1 MFNLKYR
8 INNLKL
14 FKFFV
19 LLFKKFFKL
28 GGYMKFLKLLLVAF
42 FGTGLLINTALAGGK
57 LVIASN
63 ASDQAPRAAFEEIV
77 AKFQAANPDIDV
89 QMNTTEHEAFKT
101 AIRTILSA
109 DKGPDVAT
117 WFAGNRMAG
126 FVADGLFGDISD
138 VWAQE
143 GLASSM
149 ASTMASV
156 TFDGKQY
163 ALPYSYYQWGV
174 YYRKDIYDANGI
186 SIPKTY
192 DEFLNNCKKLKAKG
206 IASVAIGTKFLWTA
220 AGWFDYLN
228 LRTNGLDYH
237 IDLMLGKTK
246 YTDEGVVNTF
256 KNWARAVEAGCF
268 MDDHQN
274 YSWQEAQAPLINGEA
289 ASYLIGNFI
298 VPNLP
303 EDTQSQLD
311 FYQFPPINPNLE
323 LGEDAP
329 TEIIFMP
336 ANAQNVENGKK
347 FMAFFAQPENLTFMN
362 DVLKQLS
369 PHSGSPA
376 PTDRFLKA
384 GAEMLSK
391 SKTAQFFDRDTTPEM
406 AKAAMQLMVDFMLEP
421 ESMMDILEEIEEER
435 SRIFGG

>member
-1 MFNLKYR
+1 
-8 INNLKL
+8 
-14 FKFFV
+14 
-19 LLFKKFFKL
+19 
-28 GGYMKFLKLLLVAF
+28 MKFLKLLLVVF
-42 FGTGLLINTALAGGK
+42 FGTGLLTNTALAGGK

-101 AIRTILSA
+101 AIRTILAA

-149 ASTMASV
+149 ASTMPSV

-186 SIPKTY
+186 SVPKTY
-192 DEFLNNCKKLKAKG
+192 DEFLDNCKKLKANG
-206 IASVAIGTKFLWTA
+206 IASVAIGTKYLWTA

-256 KNWARAVEAGCF
+256 KNWTRAVDAGCF

-303 EDTQSQLD
+303 EETQSQLD
-311 FYQFPPINPNLE
+311 FYQFPPIDPNLE

-384 GAEMLSK
+384 GSEMLSK

-406 AKAAMQLMVDFMLEP
+406 AKAAMQLMVDFMLDT

>member
-1 MFNLKYR
+1 M
-8 INNLKL
+8 KL
-14 FKFFV
+14 IKI
-19 LLFKKFFKL
+19 LA
-28 GGYMKFLKLLLVAF
+28 VAF
-42 FGTGLLINTALAGGK
+42 FTTAMLLNNAYAGGK
-57 LVIASN
+57 LIIASN

-101 AIRTILSA
+101 AIRTILAA

-143 GLASSM
+143 GLANTM
-149 ASTMASV
+149 ASTMPSV
-156 TFDGKQY
+156 TFDDKQY

-186 SIPKTY
+186 SVPKTY
-192 DEFLNNCKKLKAKG
+192 DEFLDNCKKLSANG
-206 IASVAIGTKFLWTA
+206 IASVAIGTKYLWTA

-256 KNWARAVEAGCF
+256 KNWTKAVEAGCF

-303 EDTQSQLD
+303 EDTQAQLD
-311 FYQFPPINPNLE
+311 FYQFPPIDPSLE

-336 ANAQNVENGKK
+336 SNAQNVENGKK
-347 FMAFFAQPENLTFMN
+347 FMAFFSQPENLTYMN

-384 GAEMLSK
+384 GSEMLSK

-406 AKAAMQLMVDFMLEP
+406 AKAAMQLMVEFMLDTD
-421 ESMMDILEEIEEER
+421 SMMDILEEMEEER

>member
-1 MFNLKYR
+1 
-8 INNLKL
+8 
-14 FKFFV
+14 
-19 LLFKKFFKL
+19 
-28 GGYMKFLKLLLVAF
+28 MKFLKLLLVVF
-42 FGTGLLINTALAGGK
+42 FGTGLLTNTALAGGK

-101 AIRTILSA
+101 AIRTILAA

-149 ASTMASV
+149 ASTMPSV

-186 SIPKTY
+186 SVPKTY
-192 DEFLNNCKKLKAKG
+192 DEFLDNCKKLKANG
-206 IASVAIGTKFLWTA
+206 IASVAIGTKYLWTA

-256 KNWARAVEAGCF
+256 KNWARAVDAGCF

-303 EDTQSQLD
+303 EETQSQLD
-311 FYQFPPINPNLE
+311 FYQFPPIDPNLE

-384 GAEMLSK
+384 GSEMLSK

-406 AKAAMQLMVDFMLEP
+406 AKAAMQLMVDFMLDT